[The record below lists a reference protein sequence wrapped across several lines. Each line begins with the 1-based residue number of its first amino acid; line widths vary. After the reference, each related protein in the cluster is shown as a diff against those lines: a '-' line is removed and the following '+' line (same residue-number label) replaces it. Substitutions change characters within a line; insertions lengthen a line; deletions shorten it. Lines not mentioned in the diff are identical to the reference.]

1 MTGLRRLTVTMTE
14 GEREA
19 LDRLA
24 RQDLRP
30 VKSQIRWLVTQEA
43 QRRGLLDATK
53 TAAAPAIGTK

>member
-53 TAAAPAIGTK
+53 TPAAPAIGAK